1 MAKRCDALLPLE
13 LLNMIDLLFVHAKSR
28 IDVLNIVNSN
38 ENDGAFG
45 EAHDEELFTVLTWM
59 FI

>member
-1 MAKRCDALLPLE
+1 
-13 LLNMIDLLFVHAKSR
+13 MIDLLFVHAKSR

-45 EAHDEELFTVLTWM
+45 EAHDEELFTVLTWR